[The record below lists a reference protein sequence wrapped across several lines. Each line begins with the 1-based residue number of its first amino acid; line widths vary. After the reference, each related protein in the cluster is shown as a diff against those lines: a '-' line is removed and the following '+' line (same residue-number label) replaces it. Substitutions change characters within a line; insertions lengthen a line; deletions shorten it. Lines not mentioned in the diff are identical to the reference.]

1 MELEFTIPKAASSM
15 ELPWPITA
23 VSMRL
28 INGPQIQSP
37 VAGPVNIT
45 ISFICFH
52 IFSLP
57 NSETFSSSS
66 SPETETISISGPM
79 LSLPMSSLL
88 LLLMREAVTIRFRKL
103 FFGVEMSDKLEWKRE
118 MGKRG
123 GGGGGC
129 GGLLEKKVGFWK
141 RGVLWDVRVLNCIFW
156 IGNGN
161 KRRKL
166 ELNYQEKEK
175 GRRRERKRERL
186 TLLQSLQHRWGGE
199 WLRKRVVVC
208 FLCWVFE
215 TKHVEPEQ
223 ALAVFS

>member
-88 LLLMREAVTIRFRKL
+88 LLLMREAVNIRFRKL

-123 GGGGGC
+123 GGGGG
-129 GGLLEKKVGFWK
+129 LLEKKVGFWK
-141 RGVLWDVRVLNCIFW
+141 RGVL
-156 IGNGN
+156 
-161 KRRKL
+161 
-166 ELNYQEKEK
+166 
-175 GRRRERKRERL
+175 
-186 TLLQSLQHRWGGE
+186 
-199 WLRKRVVVC
+199 
-208 FLCWVFE
+208 
-215 TKHVEPEQ
+215 
-223 ALAVFS
+223 